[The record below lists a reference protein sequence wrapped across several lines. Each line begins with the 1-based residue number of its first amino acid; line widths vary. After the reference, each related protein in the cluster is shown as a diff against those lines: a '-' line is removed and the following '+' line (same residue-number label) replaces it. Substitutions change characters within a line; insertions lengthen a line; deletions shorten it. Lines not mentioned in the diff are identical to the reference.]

1 MSPAIIVAL
10 TPLWLGVVGVAFVL
24 TIGRR
29 LAQKERAEREENRE
43 VPVQYV
49 LDTSAFHYS
58 AGVIPLISNAE
69 VSTFFGQN
77 VRQAAE
83 DITQPK
89 QSQAPRQ
96 PHTIVGGRRTAVS

>member
-1 MSPAIIVAL
+1 MTPAIIVAL
-10 TPLWLGVVGVAFVL
+10 TPLWLGVVGMAFVL

-29 LAQKERAEREENRE
+29 IAQNERSERQASRE

-49 LDTSAFHYS
+49 FDTGLFYS
-58 AGVIPLISNAE
+58 SGVVPFGATSDL
-69 VSTFFGQN
+69 STFFGQN

-89 QSQAPRQ
+89 QSQVPRQ
-96 PHTIVGGRRTAVS
+96 PLTIVGGKRSAAG